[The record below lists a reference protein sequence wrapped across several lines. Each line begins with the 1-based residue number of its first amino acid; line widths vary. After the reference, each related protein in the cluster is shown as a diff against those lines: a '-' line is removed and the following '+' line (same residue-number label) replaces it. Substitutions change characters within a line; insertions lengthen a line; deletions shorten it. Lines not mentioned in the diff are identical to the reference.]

1 MPESTDIPLYT
12 AEQVREL
19 DRIAI
24 QERGIPGYELMT
36 RAAAALARVVASD
49 WPGVD
54 PVCILCG
61 SGNNGGDGYVLAR
74 RLREAGRSVRLVALA
89 ARDRLRGDARRAADD
104 YCAAGGDSEDFRNEL
119 PPSAGLLV
127 DALLGT
133 GLDRT
138 VEGRYRDAIDC
149 LNRHPAPVLAVDI
162 PSGLHADSGREMGAA
177 VHAHTTV
184 TFIGR
189 KRGLYTARGVRCAGR
204 VLFDSLAVPADI
216 YAGCKAAVRLMT
228 RPVLGALSA
237 RRAADAHKGDFG
249 HVLVVGG
256 APGTAGAARLAA
268 EAAARCGAGL
278 VSVATHAAHAA
289 VLNAGR
295 PELMVR
301 AVAERGQLAAL
312 LARASVVAVG
322 PGLGQDAWSRQLLE
336 QVLESGL
343 PLVVDA
349 DALNQLARDPLR
361 RDDWVLTP
369 HPGEAA
375 RLLQTDVA
383 VIQQDRFAAAREL
396 QIRYGGVVV
405 LKGPGSLVAG
415 DSLAQRLCGLGNP
428 GMASGGMGDVLTG
441 VVAALRAQGLAAFDA
456 ACAAVCLHAHAADLV
471 ADEQGERGLLAADLI
486 VAMRRLLNGCQ

>member
-1 MPESTDIPLYT
+1 MPETTDIPLYT

-24 QERGIPGYELMT
+24 QEHGIAGYELMA
-36 RAAAALARVVASD
+36 RAGAALVRVVEAE
-49 WPGVD
+49 WPSVQ

-74 RLREAGRSVRLVALA
+74 CLLEAGRSVRLLALA
-89 ARDRLRGDARRAADD
+89 ARDRLQGDARRAADD
-104 YCAAGGDSEDFRNEL
+104 YCAAGGAIDDFNGEL
-119 PPSAGLLV
+119 SPTAGLLV

-133 GLDRT
+133 GLDRA
-138 VEGRYRDAIDC
+138 VEGRYREAIDC

-177 VHAHTTV
+177 VNAHTTV

-189 KRGLYTARGVRCAGR
+189 KRGLYTASGVRCAGR
-204 VLFDSLAVPADI
+204 VIFDSLAVPADI
-216 YAGCKAAVRLMT
+216 YASCEAAVRLMT
-228 RPVLGALSA
+228 RPDLGVLSA
-237 RRAADAHKGDFG
+237 PRAADAHKGDFG

-256 APGTAGAARLAA
+256 APGMAGAARLAA
-268 EAAARCGAGL
+268 EAASRCGAGL
-278 VSVATHAAHAA
+278 VSVATHATHAA

-301 AVAERGQLAAL
+301 ALEGRSQLATL

-322 PGLGQDAWSRQLLE
+322 PGLGQDAWARRLFE
-336 QVLESGL
+336 QVLDSAL

-349 DALNQLARDPLR
+349 DALNLLARDPVK

-375 RLLQTDVA
+375 RLLATSSADV
-383 VIQQDRFAAAREL
+383 QQDRFAAAREL
-396 QIRYGGVVV
+396 QLRYGGTVV
-405 LKGPGSLVAG
+405 LKGSGTLVTG
-415 DSLAQRLCGLGNP
+415 DRPPQRLCALGNP

-441 VVAALRAQGLAAFDA
+441 IIAALRAQGLSGFDA
-456 ACAAVCLHAHAADLV
+456 ACAAVCLHAQSADLL
-471 ADEQGERGLLAADLI
+471 AAEHGERGLLAADLI
-486 VAMRRLLNGCQ
+486 TPIRRLLNDGR